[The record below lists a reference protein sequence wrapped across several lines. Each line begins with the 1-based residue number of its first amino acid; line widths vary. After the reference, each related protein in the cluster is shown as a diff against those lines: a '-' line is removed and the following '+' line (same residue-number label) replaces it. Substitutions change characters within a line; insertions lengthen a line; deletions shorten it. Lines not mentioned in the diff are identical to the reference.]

1 MKTQLPAIFNKITS
15 RADGSY
21 KLEFESRELSGM
33 DASNLLSL
41 LRQEG
46 WLLFAPNELQEQDIP
61 DEKAD
66 SMTNQKTQAQ
76 RLRAVIFKIWQ
87 TNGQSGSFETYYL
100 YYMEKIIGQL
110 KEKIGDET

>member
-1 MKTQLPAIFNKITS
+1 MKAQLPAIFNKITS

-21 KLEFESRELSGM
+21 KLEFESRELSGV
-33 DASNLLSL
+33 DATVLLGM

-46 WLLFAPNELQEQDIP
+46 WLLFAPNQIREQDIP

-76 RLRAVIFKIWQ
+76 RLRAVIYKIWEGLGK
-87 TNGQSGSFETYYL
+87 NGSFETYYQS
-100 YYMEKIIGQL
+100 YMEKIIDQL
-110 KEKIGDET
+110 KEKI